1 MKEIILI
8 KNGEIALKGL
18 NRGNFESILI
28 KNINKKI
35 KNLGNFKI
43 SRSQSAI
50 YIEPIDNN
58 INIDIV
64 LDKLKDVFG
73 IATLCKTFVLEKD
86 FDKIKEYAI
95 TKFDHIFKNTSSFR
109 VDAKRADKKFP
120 MLSTEIESKIG
131 EYVSQKYK
139 NLSVNLKKP
148 EVNLTIEIREKFA
161 YIYCGKIEGAKG
173 MPIGSSGHG
182 MLMLSGGIDS
192 PVSGYMMA
200 KRGLQLSAI
209 HFIAPPYTSDKA
221 EEKVKEL
228 ALKLSRYTN
237 TISYYSINFTEIQL
251 AIKKYCDENLF
262 TIIMRRIMI
271 LISEKIS
278 VLNNIDCL
286 ITGESLA
293 QVASQTLKSI
303 SCTNEISN
311 IPIFRPLIGM
321 DKLEIID
328 IAKKIDTFETSILPY
343 EDCCTIFTPKHP
355 KTKPDIASVK
365 INESKFDFMPIIEKA
380 ILSVKLEMIS
390 NY

>member
-86 FDKIKEYAI
+86 FEKIKEYAI
-95 TKFDHIFKNTSSFR
+95 TKFDHIFKNISSFR

-131 EYVSQKYK
+131 EHVAQKYK
-139 NLSVNLKKP
+139 NLSVSLKNP

-173 MPIGSSGHG
+173 MPIGSSGNG

-237 TISYYSINFTEIQL
+237 IISYYSINFTEIQL

-293 QVASQTLKSI
+293 QVASQTLQSI

-328 IAKKIDTFETSILPY
+328 IAKRIDTFETSILPY

-355 KTKPDIASVK
+355 KTKPDITSVK

-380 ILSVKLEMIS
+380 ILSVKLEIIS

>member
-28 KNINKKI
+28 KNINKQIEK
-35 KNLGNFKI
+35 LGRFKI
-43 SRSQSAI
+43 SKSQSTI

-64 LDKLKDVFG
+64 LDKLKDIFG
-73 IATLCKTFVLEKD
+73 IATLCKAFAIEKN
-86 FDKIKEYAI
+86 FENIKQYSI
-95 TKFDHIFKNTSSFR
+95 TKFDEIFRNISSFR
-109 VDAKRADKKFP
+109 VDAKRADKTFP

-131 EYVSQKYK
+131 EHILNKYK
-139 NLSVNLKKP
+139 NISVNLKNP
-148 EVNLTIEIREKFA
+148 DIHLTVEIRERFA

-173 MPIGSSGHG
+173 MPVGSSGHG

-192 PVSGYMMA
+192 PVAGYMMA
-200 KRGLQLSAI
+200 KRGLQISAI

-228 ALKLSRYTN
+228 ALKLSKYTN
-237 TISYYSINFTEIQL
+237 TIAYYSINFTEIQL

-271 LISEKIS
+271 IISEKIAIS
-278 VLNNIDCL
+278 NNINCL
-286 ITGESLA
+286 ISGESLA
-293 QVASQTLKSI
+293 QVASQTLLAI
-303 SCTNEISN
+303 SCTNEIAN
-311 IPIFRPLIGM
+311 MPIFRPLIGM

-355 KTKPDIASVK
+355 KTKPDITSVK